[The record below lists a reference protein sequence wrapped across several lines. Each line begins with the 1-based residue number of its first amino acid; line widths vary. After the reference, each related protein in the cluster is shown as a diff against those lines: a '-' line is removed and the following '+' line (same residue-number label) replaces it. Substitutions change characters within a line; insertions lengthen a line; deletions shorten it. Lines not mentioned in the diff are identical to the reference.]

1 MDTARPA
8 AADTSNSHSRALP
21 GFLRVRHN
29 PRCPDSAHYRY
40 DNVTALRTFS
50 SHLRPGGRRGLLP
63 AGTADAVFRTDS
75 SLALV
80 RFHVVHKNRY
90 ITGLKNPMAAF

>member
-1 MDTARPA
+1 VV
-8 AADTSNSHSRALP
+8 SGFGALP
-21 GFLRVRHN
+21 LRQRDRATHVL
-29 PRCPDSAHYRY
+29 P
-40 DNVTALRTFS
+40 
-50 SHLRPGGRRGLLP
+50 HLRPGGRRGLLP